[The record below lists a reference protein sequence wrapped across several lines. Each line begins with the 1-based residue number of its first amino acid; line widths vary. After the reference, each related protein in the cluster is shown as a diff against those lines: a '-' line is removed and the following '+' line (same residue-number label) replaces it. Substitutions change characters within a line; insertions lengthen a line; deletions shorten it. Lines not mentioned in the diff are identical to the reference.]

1 MAISARPMTA
11 AEQKA
16 RYDEHGLHHLSRSC
30 STASEV
36 AVLRA
41 ALDEL
46 LDEASRVARPT
57 SR

>member
-1 MAISARPMTA
+1 MAITDRPMTT

-16 RYDEHGLHHLSRSC
+16 RYDEQGYMTFPEMLSA
-30 STASEV
+30 TEV

-46 LDEASRVARPT
+46 LDEAEWRCPT
-57 SR
+57 T